1 MYKLLCLDAVHVG
14 HHHPAELVLALLS
27 ETAAKP
33 RATRLDEVLRGPRV
47 RGELLQQWP
56 LMLEQARQND
66 RAIALVESRD
76 DAILVNAQNGVE
88 DPVHEVFMHRVAFA
102 GL

>member
-14 HHHPAELVLALLS
+14 HHHPAELVLALHS

-47 RGELLQQWP
+47 RGELLQQ
-56 LMLEQARQND
+56 
-66 RAIALVESRD
+66 
-76 DAILVNAQNGVE
+76 
-88 DPVHEVFMHRVAFA
+88 
-102 GL
+102 